1 MSSASLGERC
11 WSSKICSDVDIS
23 VIFECGIFDQA
34 WFVTRHPEA
43 ARFDGGV
50 VAWYVYQGAMLSP
63 HPLFDACQYVR
74 ANPDWWRS
82 ASTPLGH
89 YLLLGAAR
97 DASPHP
103 LFDPAWYA
111 AQVPAMAPERLFR
124 HYLTEGFAAGLWP
137 HPGFDPD
144 FYWSQSPELRAD
156 RPNPLLH
163 FVETGWAAGLSPNRF
178 FDLPWYAAQHPEL
191 AARGVNPYIH
201 FLTCGADLGH
211 RPHPAMPAE
220 PLDRF
225 LRLVSEGKDPPATL
239 LIPPGTAAEGNAQ

>member
-1 MSSASLGERC
+1 MATNTVSHPAISCRREMARICQSAL
-11 WSSKICSDVDIS
+11 
-23 VIFECGIFDQA
+23 FDAA
-34 WFVTRHPEA
+34 WFACQHPET
-43 ARFDGGV
+43 ARFESGAL
-50 VAWYVYQGAMLSP
+50 AWHMSHGPMLAP
-63 HPLFDACQYVR
+63 HPLFDVDHYVR
-74 ANPDWWRS
+74 ANPEWER
-82 ASTPLGH
+82 AAETPLGH

-163 FVETGWAAGLSPNRF
+163 FVGTGWAAGLSPNRF

-201 FLTCGADLGH
+201 FLNCGADLGH
-211 RPHPAMPAE
+211 RPHPSMPAE
-220 PLDRF
+220 HLDGF
-225 LRLVSEGKDPPATL
+225 LRLVAEGKDPPATL
-239 LIPPGTAAEGNAQ
+239 PLPSRAVAEGDAP

>member
-1 MSSASLGERC
+1 MSS
-11 WSSKICSDVDIS
+11 DVEIS
-23 VIFECGIFDQA
+23 VVFKCGIFDQA
-34 WFVTRHPEA
+34 WFVARHPEA

-50 VAWYVYQGAMLSP
+50 VAWYVYKGHMLSP
-63 HPLFDACQYVR
+63 HPLFDVGYYVSETH
-74 ANPDWWRS
+74 DWWRT

-191 AARGVNPYIH
+191 TASGVNPYIH

-211 RPHPAMPAE
+211 RPHPGMPAE

-225 LRLVSEGKDPPATL
+225 LRLVAEGKDPPATL
-239 LIPPGTAAEGNAQ
+239 PLPSRAAAEGNAP